1 MSMTGRG
8 AGAATG
14 SLARVEAELSSVNR
28 KTLDI
33 AVNLPRFLSS
43 FEAPVQRQIR
53 QALSRGRITGEIRVV
68 WTLRAQAASVRVDE
82 ALARAHLAALRAAA
96 RKLRLPD
103 NFQAAD
109 LLNLPDVLVLE
120 HRSADVARLAPL
132 LTKALA
138 AALRRLQ
145 TMRRREGTALARDL
159 RRRLETLAAAADR
172 IEARAPRVA
181 DAYRRAL
188 LDRLRHALPGQPLAG
203 DDRLL
208 KEIALFADRADI
220 TEELV
225 RLRSHLAQ
233 ARGLLRSGGVA
244 GRTLD
249 FLVQEMG
256 REINTIGSKANDGD
270 ITRRVI
276 TFKTELERI
285 REQVQNIE

>member
-43 FEAPVQRQIR
+43 FEAPVQHQIR
-53 QALSRGRITGEIRVV
+53 QALSRGRITGEIRVA
-68 WTLRAQAASVRVDE
+68 WTPRAQAASVRVDE

-138 AALRRLQ
+138 AALRRLEDPGIRVR
-145 TMRRREGTALARDL
+145 MGIAARD
-159 RRRLETLAAAADR
+159 RWHGHFTPETLAAA
-172 IEARAPRVA
+172 
-181 DAYRRAL
+181 
-188 LDRLRHALPGQPLAG
+188 LAG
-203 DDRLL
+203 VYR
-208 KEIALFADRADI
+208 EA
-220 TEELV
+220 
-225 RLRSHLAQ
+225 
-233 ARGLLRSGGVA
+233 A
-244 GRTLD
+244 GMLTC
-249 FLVQEMG
+249 G
-256 REINTIGSKANDGD
+256 
-270 ITRRVI
+270 
-276 TFKTELERI
+276 
-285 REQVQNIE
+285 